1 MKVMAHVVSRR
12 ASFLTWMQIVD
23 PLGVALGWIRV
34 GERMLV

>member
-1 MKVMAHVVSRR
+1 MKVIAYVVSRR
-12 ASFLTWMQIVD
+12 PSFLTWMQIVN